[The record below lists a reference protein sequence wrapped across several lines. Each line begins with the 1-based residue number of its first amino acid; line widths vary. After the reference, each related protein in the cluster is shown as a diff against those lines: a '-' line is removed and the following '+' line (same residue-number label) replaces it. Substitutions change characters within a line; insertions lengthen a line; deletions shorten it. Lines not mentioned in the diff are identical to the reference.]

1 MDPASTGR
9 AGARSNYEVD
19 DLLPLDL
26 DPEYRHQRH
35 DVRRSLSW
43 TPVTSAP
50 EYEMHFQDLG
60 GERVNSVTVHLLK
73 NAGKGLRDET
83 VVVIT

>member
-1 MDPASTGR
+1 MEPESSR
-9 AGARSNYEVD
+9 RSGVPGNDEVD

-26 DPEYRHQRH
+26 DPEYRHQRQ

-43 TPVTSAP
+43 TPMDSAP
-50 EYEMHFQDLG
+50 EYEMHFQNLG
-60 GERVNSVTVHLLK
+60 SERVNSVTVHLLK